1 MTIKLLGFNNDTY
14 KVDSLKNM
22 ARQKG
27 GTFSTKFNIT
37 GFEQNMPQGRAFKR
51 QWLQI
56 LIDRNDKTVYTGV

>member
-51 QWLQI
+51 Q
-56 LIDRNDKTVYTGV
+56 